1 MLYSY
6 IVRIKYLALAFTLT
20 LLATAL
26 IYDLAIINKQKGNSS
41 LKEIEMIVK
50 NISNCSHQGTGQEKN
65 TCYHANLNKNLSLK
79 DIENVV
85 ISINNLRKTDQEL
98 NIACHQITHILG
110 VQAYQKHQA
119 ASLISGYKTCQEG
132 YYHGLM
138 SEVINSTDNYLEK
151 LNAFCSNS
159 YLETGNKEDWEHN
172 ICFHGIGHALGNNA
186 TTGENKTFYKL
197 LVEDCN
203 KMAQNDL
210 RAATCF
216 DGGLAEYH
224 IKSSMGEVDCVSLPK
239 KYIKTC
245 YRIFYHFVFAK
256 ELSQTNNLEEMV
268 AKFPTFD
275 QTCLAA
281 DQSYQYKYEKLLGC
295 KGALSMSFLTNV
307 LSVSLNGQPPIFA
320 TLDKEQ
326 LSSYY
331 TKVCGEVE
339 KQECLN
345 LFIDY
350 ANNINSANPVKRLT

>member
-1 MLYSY
+1 MK
-6 IVRIKYLALAFTLT
+6 VKNLAILLTLSLLTLT
-20 LLATAL
+20 LLFD
-26 IYDLAIINKQKGNSS
+26 IFIIDKQKGNSS
-41 LKEIEMIVK
+41 LREISKIAE
-50 NISNCSHQGTGQEKN
+50 NISNCTHQGTGKEKD
-65 TCYHANLNKNLSLK
+65 TCYHENINKNLSLV
-79 DIENVV
+79 DIKNII
-85 ISINNLRKTDQEL
+85 ISLNNLRKTDQEL

-151 LNAFCSNS
+151 LNTFCSTS
-159 YLETGNKEDWEHN
+159 YLETGNKEDWERN

-186 TTGENKTFYKL
+186 TPGENKPFYKL

-203 KMAQNDL
+203 NMTQDDI

-224 IKSSMGEVDCVSLPK
+224 IKSSMGEADCVSLPK

-245 YRIFYHFVFAK
+245 YRILYHFAFAK
-256 ELSQTNNLEEMV
+256 ELSQTNNLEVMV
-268 AKFPTFD
+268 AKFPIFD
-275 QTCLAA
+275 QTCLVA
-281 DQSYQYKYEKLLGC
+281 DQSYQYRYEKLLGC
-295 KGALSMSFLTNV
+295 KGALAMSFLTNV
-307 LSVSLNGQPPIFA
+307 LSISLNGQPPIFA
-320 TLDKEQ
+320 TLNKEQ

-331 TKVCGEVE
+331 NKVCGEVE

-350 ANNINSANPVKRLT
+350 ANNINSNKPVKRLT